1 MAESQVVEYKESW
14 KDEYLKWICGFA
26 NAQGGRIYI
35 GINDKGEVIGV
46 KDIKKLLE
54 DIPNKIR
61 DKLGIIADVN
71 RLEKDGIAYIEI
83 IVAPSGV
90 PINYQGEYHYRS
102 GSTKQLLQGLALT
115 QFLMEKTGIKWDSV
129 SANNISADDL
139 DEVSIEIFKREA
151 LRKKRISEADLKVSR
166 TELLDHLNLIEDD
179 KLKRAAVMLFH
190 KRPSKLVEGCYVKI
204 GKFGE
209 GADLQYQDQLEGS
222 LFRIADQV
230 IDLIYTKYLKA
241 KITYEHNVRVETY
254 PFPIDGVR
262 EAIYNALAH
271 NNYARCVPIQIRIQD
286 DAMFIS
292 NSCILPSGWDVESL
306 LQPHRSVPFNPAI
319 ANAFYRAGYIETWGR
334 GIQKIYESCKE
345 LGVPA
350 PEYSIVGEDI
360 TVKFTAHDS
369 IFSEIDGT
377 KHDVNG
383 TNGTN
388 HGTNHG
394 TNDNGTLSVIE
405 SNVLAA
411 IINNP
416 YITKSQLIALLGI
429 GGTTVSRTTKK
440 LKELGYIE
448 RSGTNRTGHWVIIK

>member
-1 MAESQVVEYKESW
+1 MAESQVVEYKIT
-14 KDEYLKWICGFA
+14 D
-26 NAQGGRIYI
+26 
-35 GINDKGEVIGV
+35 
-46 KDIKKLLE
+46 
-54 DIPNKIR
+54 
-61 DKLGIIADVN
+61 
-71 RLEKDGIAYIEI
+71 
-83 IVAPSGV
+83 
-90 PINYQGEYHYRS
+90 
-102 GSTKQLLQGLALT
+102 
-115 QFLMEKTGIKWDSV
+115 IKWDSI

-204 GKFGE
+204 GKFGK

-286 DAMFIS
+286 NAMFIS

-345 LGVPA
+345 LGIPA

-360 TVKFTAHDS
+360 TVKFTAHDN
-369 IFSEIDGT
+369 IFSDIA
-377 KHDVNG
+377 
-383 TNGTN
+383 
-388 HGTNHG
+388 
-394 TNDNGTLSVIE
+394 NDNDRENDRDDINLTAAENRIFKEIIHNPQITTNQLCKKASV
-405 SNVLAA
+405 S
-411 IINNP
+411 
-416 YITKSQLIALLGI
+416 SS
-429 GGTTVSRTTKK
+429 TVSRSIKK
-440 LKELGYIE
+440 LKELGYIQRIGSDRDGYWE
-448 RSGTNRTGHWVIIK
+448 ITIKSISYM

>member
-14 KDEYLKWICGFA
+14 RDEYLKWICGFA

-71 RLEKDGIAYIEI
+71 RIEKNGIAYIEI

-102 GSTKQLLQGLALT
+102 GSTKQLLQGVALT
-115 QFLMEKTGIKWDSV
+115 QFLMEKTGIRWDSV
-129 SANNISADDL
+129 SVNNIHADDL

-151 LRKKRISEADLKVSR
+151 LKKKRISEADLKVSR
-166 TELLDHLNLIEDD
+166 LELLDHLNLLDDD

-190 KRPSKLVEGCYVKI
+190 KKPSKLVEGCCVKI
-204 GKFGE
+204 GKFGD
-209 GADLQYQDQLEGS
+209 GADLQYQDMLEGS

-241 KITYEHNVRVETY
+241 KISYEHNVRVETY

-262 EAIYNALAH
+262 EALYNALAH
-271 NNYARCVPIQIRIQD
+271 NNYARCVPIQIKIQD
-286 DAMFIS
+286 NAMFIS
-292 NSCILPSGWDVESL
+292 NSCILPSGWDVGSL

-319 ANAFYRAGYIETWGR
+319 ANAFYRAGYIEAWGR

-369 IFSEIDGT
+369 IFSDIVDGT
-377 KHDVNG
+377 ANG
-383 TNGTN
+383 TDGTVN
-388 HGTNHG
+388 ETVNLSDTENSVLEAI
-394 TNDNGTLSVIE
+394 TND
-405 SNVLAA
+405 
-411 IINNP
+411 P
-416 YITKSQLIALLGI
+416 HITKVQLSKLLEI
-429 GGTTVSRTTKK
+429 GETTVSRATKK
-440 LKELGYIE
+440 LKELGYIK
-448 RSGTNRTGHWVIIK
+448 RVGSAKTGYWEILHK